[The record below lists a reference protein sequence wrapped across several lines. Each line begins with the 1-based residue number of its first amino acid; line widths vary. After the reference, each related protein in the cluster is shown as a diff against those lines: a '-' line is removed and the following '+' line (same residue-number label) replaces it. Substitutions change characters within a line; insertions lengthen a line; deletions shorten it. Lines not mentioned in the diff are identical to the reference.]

1 MDGRRS
7 GTPGGDLAAR
17 RLADWLA
24 AAGLRPGG
32 EHDSF
37 FQSFV
42 IAPGARVAAGTV
54 LRPVDGAPLALERD
68 WAPHG
73 GSARERVTGP
83 IAFVGYGISAPG
95 YDDWA
100 GVDVCDGVVLALEGG
115 PPPLGADARASRLDK
130 LIAARRAGARAMLI
144 VADRPPALSATAA
157 AVRLVSGTLT
167 PAAADALLGP
177 DTSIARLTRT
187 IAERKGPASFVSARR
202 AEITSE

>member
-17 RLADWLA
+17 RIAEWLA

-37 FQSFV
+37 FQPLV
-42 IAPGARVAAGTV
+42 IAPGARIAAGTV
-54 LRPVDGAPLALERD
+54 LRPVGGAPLALERD
-68 WAPHG
+68 WVPHG

-100 GVDVCDGVVLALEGG
+100 GIDVRDSVVLALDGG
-115 PPPLGADARASRLDK
+115 PPHLSDARASRLEK

-144 VADRPPALSATAA
+144 VSDRLPALSATAA
-157 AVRLVSGTLT
+157 AVRLASGTLT
-167 PAAADALLGP
+167 PAAADALLGSE
-177 DTSIARLTRT
+177 TSIAQLTRT
-187 IAERKGPASFVSARR
+187 IAERKAPASIVTTRR
-202 AEITSE
+202 AE